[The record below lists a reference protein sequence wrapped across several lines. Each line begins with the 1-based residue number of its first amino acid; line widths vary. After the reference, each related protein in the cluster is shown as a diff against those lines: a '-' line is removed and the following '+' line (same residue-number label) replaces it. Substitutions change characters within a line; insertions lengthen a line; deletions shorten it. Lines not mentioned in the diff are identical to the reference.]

1 MQTRLVVFDC
11 DGVIADSEMLSADV
25 LLTLLAEHD
34 MAITMPE
41 FRDMCLGHSFPV
53 VTARLNRH
61 KSRAMPDGFTDE
73 YYRRLLTRFARDLT
87 PTPGFV
93 AMLDGLDLPCCV
105 ATSSSPQRVAHTLSV
120 LGLTGR
126 FGRNVFTASQVQH
139 GKPAPDLFLFAAA
152 QMGVAPQDA
161 LAVEDSAPGLA
172 SARAAGM
179 RVLHYTGGAHLRDH
193 PPTSP
198 GFASFDDWAD
208 FPRLLNAP
216 HQTAVAP

>member
-41 FRDMCLGHSFPV
+41 FREFCLGHSFPV
-53 VTARLNRH
+53 VTARLTRRRG
-61 KSRAMPDGFTDE
+61 RALSDGFTEE
-73 YYRRLLTRFARDLT
+73 YYRRLLARFARDLR

-93 AMLDGLDLPCCV
+93 AMLDGLDLPSCV

-120 LGLTGR
+120 LGLTDR
-126 FGRNVFTASQVQH
+126 FGGNVFTASQVQH

-152 QMGVAPQDA
+152 RMGIDPQNA

-179 RVLHYTGGAHLRDH
+179 PVLHYTGGAHLRDH
-193 PPTSP
+193 ATASP
-198 GFASFDDWAD
+198 GFDSFDDWAD
-208 FPRLLNAP
+208 FPRLLNAR
-216 HQTAVAP
+216 HEKAVAS